1 MAQQTKTANPVL
13 LCIIVAL
20 ISGLLGGMIAVFT
33 VNKMNDSTNNRI
45 KNTYEDEIATFV
57 SPTTLKKM
65 IDQKSTGYILVDLR
79 SSPEYDAEHMVT
91 AINIP
96 AVSMTADQ
104 IVAAFAKLPKNKE
117 IIVHCYSASCTLGRQ
132 IGKLLAEHG
141 IYVNE
146 LDVGWSEWRYHWDLW
161 NPGADPSAGKNYVV
175 SSSSSAAVNPDA
187 PLPAPCTQGQ
197 FGC

>member
-1 MAQQTKTANPVL
+1 MPQQTKPTNPML

-20 ISGLLGGMIAVFT
+20 ISGLLGGIIAVVA
-33 VNKMNDSTNNRI
+33 VNNINDSAASRI

-65 IDQKSTGYILVDLR
+65 IDQKSKNYILVDLR
-79 SSPEYDAEHMVT
+79 SAPEYQAEHIVT

-104 IVAAFAKLPKNKE
+104 IVAAFAKFPKNKQV
-117 IIVHCYSASCTLGRQ
+117 IIHCYSASCTLGRQ

-146 LDVGWSEWRYHWDLW
+146 LDVGWSEWKYYWALW
-161 NPGADPSAGKNYVV
+161 NPGQDPSVAKNYVV
-175 SSSSSAAVNPDA
+175 SSSSSATVNPNS